1 MKGLDGFV
9 KILCEV
15 LSGVLL
21 KGLLCWVLGSGVAP
35 VLGSGFGAWLLY
47 WVLGSGLGS
56 CAGFWVRGWLLCWVL
71 GPALAPKVRHRKS
84 SRL

>member
-21 KGLLCWVLGSGVAP
+21 KELLCWVLGSGVAP
-35 VLGSGFGAWLLY
+35 VLDF
-47 WVLGSGLGS
+47 
-56 CAGFWVRGWLLCWVL
+56 RGWLLCWVPGAGL
-71 GPALAPKVRHRKS
+71 GSCAGLSTIGQNPMY
-84 SRL
+84 RLKKAHKK